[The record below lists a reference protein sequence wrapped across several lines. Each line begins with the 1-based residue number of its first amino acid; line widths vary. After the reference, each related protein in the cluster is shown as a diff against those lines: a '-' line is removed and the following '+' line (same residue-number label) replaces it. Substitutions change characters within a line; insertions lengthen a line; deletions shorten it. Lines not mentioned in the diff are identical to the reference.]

1 VVEAALSGVPEGKC
15 LALGTL
21 ECQALI

>member
-1 VVEAALSGVPEGKC
+1 MIIRK

-21 ECQALI
+21 EC